1 MFDNQNFIDCFN
13 KNRKG
18 QTEEEINM
26 KELKIDGIILI
37 PDDMSL
43 QEFAEKFNDVLDK
56 GEICFSGGIKEI
68 EKENKN

>member
-1 MFDNQNFIDCFN
+1 
-13 KNRKG
+13 
-18 QTEEEINM
+18 M

-43 QEFAEKFNDVLDK
+43 QDFAENFNEVLDK
-56 GEICFSGGIKEI
+56 GKICFSGGIKEI

>member
-1 MFDNQNFIDCFN
+1 
-13 KNRKG
+13 
-18 QTEEEINM
+18 M

-56 GEICFSGGIKEI
+56 GKICFSGGIKEI
-68 EKENKN
+68 EKEILRCLIWQSRML

>member
-18 QTEEEINM
+18 QAEGEINM

-43 QEFAEKFNDVLDK
+43 QEFAKKFNEVLDK

-68 EKENKN
+68 EK